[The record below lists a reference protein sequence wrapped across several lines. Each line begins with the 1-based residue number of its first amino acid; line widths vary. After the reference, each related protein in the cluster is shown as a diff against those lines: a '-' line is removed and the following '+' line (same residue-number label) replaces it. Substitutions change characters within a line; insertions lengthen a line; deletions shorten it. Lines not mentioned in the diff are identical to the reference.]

1 MQRRRWLGALGG
13 ALGGSALWPWCARA
27 AEASPLRLGAAW
39 RGAREDDPQQLGVL
53 EIDWAERRVAVRW
66 HTPLPARAHGLTAE
80 PGGHLLAVA
89 MRPGTWLLRCDA
101 QGRVVQRL
109 DIGDEPDG
117 HRFDGHAVASDD
129 GRWLYTT
136 QTDPAGRG
144 FVAVREHDSLRKVEQ
159 WSTHGVDPHQLL
171 LDARGDLMLANG
183 GILRTADGRKRD
195 LDRMA
200 SSLVRLDGRSGALR
214 GQWTLPDVR
223 LSLRHLAW
231 GRPRDGTQPLLGVA
245 LQAEH
250 DDPAQRNAAP
260 LLAVWDGLDLRVA
273 TQAAEGAG
281 YAGDIAPAGPG
292 GFALS
297 NHKVRRAF
305 LWWPQQAVALH
316 RFAEL
321 DEPYALAS
329 PASGADADA
338 VLLACGAGVARWH
351 PQQPPA
357 MLRWPQPMALDN
369 HWVVMR
375 A

>member
-1 MQRRRWLGALGG
+1 MQRRHLLATAAGLLIAPWAARGAEDAG
-13 ALGGSALWPWCARA
+13 
-27 AEASPLRLGAAW
+27 PLALGAAW

-53 EIDWAERRVAVRW
+53 EVDWARRRVAVRW
-66 HTPLPARAHGLTAE
+66 SVALPARAHGLVAE
-80 PGGHLLAVA
+80 PGGNLLAVA
-89 MRPGTWLLRCDA
+89 MRPGAWLLRCDA
-101 QGRVVQRL
+101 QGRVMQRL
-109 DIGDEPDG
+109 AIDDEG
-117 HRFDGHAVASDD
+117 GAHRFDGHAVPSAD

-136 QTDPAGRG
+136 QTDPSGRG
-144 FVAVREHDSLRKVEQ
+144 WVAVREHASLRKVDQ
-159 WSTHGVDPHQLL
+159 WPTHGVDPHQLL
-171 LDARGDLMLANG
+171 LDARGDVMLANG
-183 GILRTADGRKRD
+183 GIQRTSDGRKRD

-214 GQWTLPDVR
+214 GQWSLPDAR

-231 GRPRDGTQPLLGVA
+231 GRPGEGGDPLLGVA

-250 DDPAQRNAAP
+250 DDAAQRARAP
-260 LLAVWDGLDLRVA
+260 VLAVWDGRELRVA
-273 TQAAEGAG
+273 THAADGAG

-305 LWWPQQAVALH
+305 LWWPQQASALH

-329 PASGADADA
+329 PERGPDAGA
-338 VLLACGAGVARWH
+338 VLLACAAGVARWH
-351 PQQPPA
+351 PGEAPA
-357 MLRWPQPMALDN
+357 MLRWPAPMALDN
-369 HWVVMR
+369 HWVVMT